1 MLSNVR
7 TEERKKLKAF
17 WREVDAL
24 ALKIEHRDT
33 K

>member
-1 MLSNVR
+1 MKKVL

-17 WREVDAL
+17 WREVDVL
-24 ALKIEHRDT
+24 TIKIEDQCT